1 MTVGELLELL
11 SVLPEEMEVKLAQ
24 QQPAWSF
31 EYSIAGAE
39 LVDDE
44 DGTPTL
50 WLAEGTQR
58 GYLSAAVAEALGW

>member
-11 SVLPEEMEVKLAQ
+11 SVLPEEMEVKLAT
-24 QQPAWSF
+24 QPAWPF

-44 DGTPTL
+44 EGIPAL

-58 GYLSAAVAEALGW
+58 GYLSAAVAEAFGW